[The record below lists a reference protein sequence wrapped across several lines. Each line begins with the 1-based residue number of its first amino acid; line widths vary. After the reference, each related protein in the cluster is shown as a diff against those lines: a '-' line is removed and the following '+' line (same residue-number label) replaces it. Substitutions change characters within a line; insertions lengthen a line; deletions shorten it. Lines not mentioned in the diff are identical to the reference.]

1 MGQILLQDGIG
12 ERGAQEQ
19 IKNMEENVEYS
30 YEVPQYISEMKFDV
44 GQFPWYMQKLK
55 ITPRTNYEMFK

>member
-1 MGQILLQDGIG
+1 MWVLYKWLHFQRPTNKMGQIFLQDGIG

-19 IKNMEENVEYS
+19 RKNMEENVEYS

-44 GQFPWYMQKLK
+44 GQFP
-55 ITPRTNYEMFK
+55 